1 MMNRIFR
8 IAGIAGLTT
17 LTAMA
22 SLGLGSVN
30 VLADDAKLPAYVMNG
45 TNLERAISD
54 YVVNSMD
61 RNENSVIIPH
71 MDILKTQDNGST
83 VDVYGA
89 YLAVEY
95 TQDGNVL
102 KEADQVVASQ
112 GHFVLNKNA
121 DNTFTV
127 ASYDKLNDGA
137 TKDDVTTMFGAGLA
151 DEAFAIHTQ
160 DNKELWNTIQAED
173 VAFYSYD
180 NNLGLGMI
188 VDKNSD
194 TISLPGVS
202 FSKEG
207 AHTMYVQEDA
217 NVRSA
222 GTTAATAFDGI
233 AKGDEITV
241 NGMVNGWG
249 RVITDGRTGYI
260 SASLLGD
267 KKPAKEVK
275 EEKKADKVE
284 KVETEGA
291 HAATGYTVGRIE
303 AYNENSVTINGIKAV
318 IGFDTAITGGEIRVG
333 DLAKLEYWTAADGQ
347 INAKSLHTHGS
358 PEEGLAIASDGRVAY
373 TGEQAEEQTV
383 AQASDG
389 RVAYTGEQTTEQ
401 AEEQTTAQA
410 SDGRVAYTGEQTAEA
425 EESHETAEE
434 PAAEQAEEAPVAE
447 ETFDEIG

>member
-71 MDILKTQDNGST
+71 MDILKTKDNGST

-194 TISLPGVS
+194 TISLPSVS

-275 EEKKADKVE
+275 EEKKAE

-303 AYNENSVTINGIKAV
+303 AYNGNSVTINGIKAV

-347 INAKSLHTHGS
+347 INAKSLHTQGS

-401 AEEQTTAQA
+401 AEEQTTVQA
-410 SDGRVAYTGEQTAEA
+410 SDGRVVYTGEQTS
-425 EESHETAEE
+425 EESQETAEE
-434 PAAEQAEEAPVAE
+434 PAAEQAEEAPAAE

>member
-71 MDILKTQDNGST
+71 MDILKTKDNGST

-333 DLAKLEYWTAADGQ
+333 DLAKLEYWTADGQ

-410 SDGRVAYTGEQTAEA
+410 SDGRVAYTGEQTS

-434 PAAEQAEEAPVAE
+434 PAAEQAEEAPAAE

>member
-1 MMNRIFR
+1 M
-8 IAGIAGLTT
+8 
-17 LTAMA
+17 
-22 SLGLGSVN
+22 
-30 VLADDAKLPAYVMNG
+30 
-45 TNLERAISD
+45 
-54 YVVNSMD
+54 
-61 RNENSVIIPH
+61 
-71 MDILKTQDNGST
+71 
-83 VDVYGA
+83 
-89 YLAVEY
+89 
-95 TQDGNVL
+95 
-102 KEADQVVASQ
+102 
-112 GHFVLNKNA
+112 
-121 DNTFTV
+121 
-127 ASYDKLNDGA
+127 
-137 TKDDVTTMFGAGLA
+137 MFGASLA

-194 TISLPGVS
+194 TISLPSVS

-207 AHTMYVQEDA
+207 THTMYVQEDA

-222 GTTAATAFDGI
+222 GTTVATAFDGI

-241 NGMVNGWG
+241 NGMANGWG
-249 RVITDGRTGYI
+249 RVIADGRTGYI

-267 KKPAKEVK
+267 TKPAKEVK
-275 EEKKADKVE
+275 EEKKAEKAKKAE

-303 AYNENSVTINGIKAV
+303 AYNGNSVTINGIKAV

-347 INAKSLHTHGS
+347 INAKCLHTQGS

-401 AEEQTTAQA
+401 AEEQTAEQA
-410 SDGRVAYTGEQTAEA
+410 VEQTT
-425 EESHETAEE
+425 EESHETAEA
-434 PAAEQAEEAPVAE
+434 PAAEHAEEAPAAE

>member
-22 SLGLGSVN
+22 SLGLGTVN

-54 YVVNSMD
+54 YFVNSMD
-61 RNENSVIIPH
+61 RNENSVVIPH

-95 TQDGNVL
+95 TQDGNAL

-194 TISLPGVS
+194 TISLPSVS

-222 GTTAATAFDGI
+222 GTTVATAFDGI
-233 AKGDEITV
+233 SKGDEITV
-241 NGMVNGWG
+241 NGMANGWG

-275 EEKKADKVE
+275 AEKKAEKAE

-303 AYNENSVTINGIKAV
+303 AYNGNSVTINGIKAV

-347 INAKSLHTHGS
+347 INAKSLHTQGS

-401 AEEQTTAQA
+401 AEEQTT
-410 SDGRVAYTGEQTAEA
+410 
-425 EESHETAEE
+425 EESHETAEA
-434 PAAEQAEEAPVAE
+434 PAAE

>member
-1 MMNRIFR
+1 MNRIFR

-22 SLGLGSVN
+22 SLGLGTVN

-54 YVVNSMD
+54 YFVNSMD
-61 RNENSVIIPH
+61 RNENSVVIPH

-95 TQDGNVL
+95 TQDGNAL
-102 KEADQVVASQ
+102 KEADQMVASQ
-112 GHFVLNKNA
+112 GHFVLNKEA
-121 DNTFTV
+121 DGKYTV
-127 ASYDKLNDGA
+127 VSFDKLNDGA
-137 TKDDVTTMFGAGLA
+137 TKEDVTMMFGAGLA

-194 TISLPGVS
+194 TISLPSVS

-207 AHTMYVQEDA
+207 THTMYVQEDA

-222 GTTAATAFDGI
+222 GTTVATAFDGI

-241 NGMVNGWG
+241 NGMTNGWG

-275 EEKKADKVE
+275 AEKKAE

-303 AYNENSVTINGIKAV
+303 AYNGNSVTINGIKAV

-401 AEEQTTAQA
+401 DEEQTTEQA
-410 SDGRVAYTGEQTAEA
+410 AEQTT
-425 EESHETAEE
+425 EESHEQAEE

>member
-1 MMNRIFR
+1 MNRIFR

-241 NGMVNGWG
+241 NGMINGWG

-260 SASLLGD
+260 SSSLLGD
-267 KKPAKEVK
+267 KKPAKE
-275 EEKKADKVE
+275 EKKEDKKSE
-284 KVETEGA
+284 KKEDKKDEKKSDEETIYDGIERR
-291 HAATGYTVGRIE
+291 GYICGPVE
-303 AYNENSVTINGIKAV
+303 AYSGNWITVNGVKALVTERTNISGTIQ
-318 IGFDTAITGGEIRVG
+318 VG
-333 DLAKLEYWTAADGQ
+333 DDAKLEYFVGCDAVCEATSITDNG
-347 INAKSLHTHGS
+347 KL
-358 PEEGLAIASDGRVAY
+358 PEGEARVSDGRIVEVPVIENEY
-373 TGEQAEEQTV
+373 QEPEGSEQEMPMT
-383 AQASDG
+383 
-389 RVAYTGEQTTEQ
+389 
-401 AEEQTTAQA
+401 
-410 SDGRVAYTGEQTAEA
+410 
-425 EESHETAEE
+425 
-434 PAAEQAEEAPVAE
+434 AEEAPVE
-447 ETFDEIG
+447 EPEGSEQEIESVSENDNAPEENLVGEIVIDEIDEEM

>member
-1 MMNRIFR
+1 
-8 IAGIAGLTT
+8 
-17 LTAMA
+17 
-22 SLGLGSVN
+22 
-30 VLADDAKLPAYVMNG
+30 
-45 TNLERAISD
+45 
-54 YVVNSMD
+54 
-61 RNENSVIIPH
+61 
-71 MDILKTQDNGST
+71 
-83 VDVYGA
+83 
-89 YLAVEY
+89 
-95 TQDGNVL
+95 
-102 KEADQVVASQ
+102 
-112 GHFVLNKNA
+112 
-121 DNTFTV
+121 
-127 ASYDKLNDGA
+127 
-137 TKDDVTTMFGAGLA
+137 
-151 DEAFAIHTQ
+151 
-160 DNKELWNTIQAED
+160 
-173 VAFYSYD
+173 
-180 NNLGLGMI
+180 MI

-194 TISLPGVS
+194 TISLPSVS

-207 AHTMYVQEDA
+207 THTMYVQEDA

-275 EEKKADKVE
+275 EEKKAE

-303 AYNENSVTINGIKAV
+303 AYNGNSVTINGIKAV

-401 AEEQTTAQA
+401 AEEQTAEQA
-410 SDGRVAYTGEQTAEA
+410 IEQTT
-425 EESHETAEE
+425 EESHETAEA
-434 PAAEQAEEAPVAE
+434 PAEHAEEAPAAE

>member
-71 MDILKTQDNGST
+71 MDILKTKDNGST

-241 NGMVNGWG
+241 NGMVNGWA
-249 RVITDGRTGYI
+249 
-260 SASLLGD
+260 AS
-267 KKPAKEVK
+267 
-275 EEKKADKVE
+275 
-284 KVETEGA
+284 
-291 HAATGYTVGRIE
+291 
-303 AYNENSVTINGIKAV
+303 SQ
-318 IGFDTAITGGEIRVG
+318 
-333 DLAKLEYWTAADGQ
+333 TAAQ
-347 INAKSLHTHGS
+347 ATSPHLFSATKSRL
-358 PEEGLAIASDGRVAY
+358 RK
-373 TGEQAEEQTV
+373 
-383 AQASDG
+383 
-389 RVAYTGEQTTEQ
+389 
-401 AEEQTTAQA
+401 
-410 SDGRVAYTGEQTAEA
+410 
-425 EESHETAEE
+425 
-434 PAAEQAEEAPVAE
+434 
-447 ETFDEIG
+447 

>member
-54 YVVNSMD
+54 YFVNSMD
-61 RNENSVIIPH
+61 RNENSVVIPH

-95 TQDGNVL
+95 TQDGNAL

-112 GHFVLNKNA
+112 GHFVLNKDA
-121 DNTFTV
+121 DGKYTV
-127 ASYDKLNDGA
+127 VSFDKLNDGA
-137 TKDDVTTMFGAGLA
+137 TKDDVTMMFGAGLA

-194 TISLPGVS
+194 TISLPSVS

-222 GTTAATAFDGI
+222 GTTVATAFDGI
-233 AKGDEITV
+233 SKGDEITV

-267 KKPAKEVK
+267 TKPAKEVK
-275 EEKKADKVE
+275 EEKKAE

-401 AEEQTTAQA
+401 AEEQTAEQA
-410 SDGRVAYTGEQTAEA
+410 VEQTT
-425 EESHETAEE
+425 EESHETAEA
-434 PAAEQAEEAPVAE
+434 PAAEHAEEAPAAE

>member
-1 MMNRIFR
+1 MFNRIVK
-8 IAGIAGLTT
+8 IATVSGLAAITA
-17 LTAMA
+17 LT
-22 SLGLGSVN
+22 SLGMGSVN

-71 MDILKTQDNGST
+71 MDILKTKDNGST

-275 EEKKADKVE
+275 EEKKAE

-401 AEEQTTAQA
+401 DE
-410 SDGRVAYTGEQTAEA
+410 EQTAEQA
-425 EESHETAEE
+425 VEQTTEESHETAEE
-434 PAAEQAEEAPVAE
+434 PAAEQAEEAPAAE

>member
-303 AYNENSVTINGIKAV
+303 AYNGNSVTINGIKAV

-347 INAKSLHTHGS
+347 INAKSLHTQGS

-373 TGEQAEEQTV
+373 TGEQAEEQKV
-383 AQASDG
+383 VQASDG
-389 RVAYTGEQTTEQ
+389 RVVYTGEQTAEQ

-410 SDGRVAYTGEQTAEA
+410 SDGRVAYTGEQTS

-434 PAAEQAEEAPVAE
+434 PAAEQAEEAPAAE

>member
-54 YVVNSMD
+54 YFVNSMD
-61 RNENSVIIPH
+61 RNENSVVIPH

-95 TQDGNVL
+95 TQDGNAL

-112 GHFVLNKNA
+112 GHFVLNKEA
-121 DNTFTV
+121 DGKYTV
-127 ASYDKLNDGA
+127 VSFDKLNDGA
-137 TKDDVTTMFGAGLA
+137 TKEDVTTMFGAGLA

-194 TISLPGVS
+194 TISLPSVS

-222 GTTAATAFDGI
+222 GTTVATAFDGI
-233 AKGDEITV
+233 SKGDEITV
-241 NGMVNGWG
+241 NGMANGWG

-275 EEKKADKVE
+275 AEKKAEKAE

-303 AYNENSVTINGIKAV
+303 AYNGNSVTINGIKAV

-347 INAKSLHTHGS
+347 INAKSLHTQGS

-401 AEEQTTAQA
+401 AEEQTAEQA
-410 SDGRVAYTGEQTAEA
+410 VEQTT
-425 EESHETAEE
+425 EESHETAEA
-434 PAAEQAEEAPVAE
+434 PAEHAEEAPAAE